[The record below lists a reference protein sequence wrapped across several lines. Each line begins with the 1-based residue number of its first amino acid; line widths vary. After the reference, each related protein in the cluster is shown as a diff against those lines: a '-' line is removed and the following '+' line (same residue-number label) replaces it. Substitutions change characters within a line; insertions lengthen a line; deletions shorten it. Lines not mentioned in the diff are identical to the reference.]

1 LEQYRLSDAIDQLR
15 SFFWN
20 EYCDWY
26 LEIDKKPQRTAIDN
40 QVLAY
45 SFTTLLRLLHPFVPF
60 VTEAL
65 WKEFHQPRLL
75 IGSDWPLV
83 VEQHEYPESHS
94 SIEYIKEA
102 ITTIRALRDKARL
115 GMDKQIPATLQSIQ
129 HTELLNEHKDLIL
142 RLARLSSLNI
152 ESKEPDVSN
161 QDAALSSYFSDT
173 LALIDAGDVDWSEEI
188 LSLQKKLKKEEE
200 FCKKSQQKLNNQ
212 GFLAKAPESVV
223 LELREKLASSEK
235 TMTALEK
242 QLQELEAM
250 RKAS

>member
-1 LEQYRLSDAIDQLR
+1 
-15 SFFWN
+15 
-20 EYCDWY
+20 
-26 LEIDKKPQRTAIDN
+26 
-40 QVLAY
+40 
-45 SFTTLLRLLHPFVPF
+45 
-60 VTEAL
+60 
-65 WKEFHQPRLL
+65 
-75 IGSDWPLV
+75 
-83 VEQHEYPESHS
+83 
-94 SIEYIKEA
+94 
-102 ITTIRALRDKARL
+102 
-115 GMDKQIPATLQSIQ
+115 MDKQIPATLQSIQ

-200 FCKKSQQKLNNQ
+200 FCRKSQQKLNNQ

-223 LELREKLASSEK
+223 FELREKLESSEK